1 MTFLWVGLWSL
12 TTLCLISAW
21 LLPRCAALPKVL
33 TSPDLSAHH
42 SDYSANNLQLTRPL
56 GGQRRDAP
64 SVHSDEKCA
73 AACGEGINMDR
84 FYFSQLPPTPVLGQL
99 PLFHAGWQLP

>member
-42 SDYSANNLQLTRPL
+42 SDYSANNLQLTWPL
-56 GGQRRDAP
+56 GGERGDAP
-64 SVHSDEKCA
+64 SVQPHVEKESTWT
-73 AACGEGINMDR
+73 GSTFLR
-84 FYFSQLPPTPVLGQL
+84 YLPPAVLGQL
-99 PLFHAGWQLP
+99 PLFRAGWQLP